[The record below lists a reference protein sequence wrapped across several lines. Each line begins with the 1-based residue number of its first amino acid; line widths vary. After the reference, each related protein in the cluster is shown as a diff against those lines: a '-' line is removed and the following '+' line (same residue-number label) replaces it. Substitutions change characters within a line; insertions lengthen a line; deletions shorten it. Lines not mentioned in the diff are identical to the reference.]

1 MIEYSSNLYSESES
15 GLIDKFEDMI
25 QNRTS
30 CFFDVEEVEI
40 LADYY
45 LDKGNHAKARKAIE
59 HGLKIH
65 PSSPSILLKKAQVF
79 LMIKEPKKSL
89 KILNYLEAAEPM
101 NTELLL
107 FKAVVH
113 RNLRDH
119 EGTKHC
125 LIKALNYAS
134 ENKEE
139 IFLDLAFEQELV
151 EDYSG
156 AIESLI
162 QSLEINPNHEASLF
176 ELGYCFD
183 MAQELES
190 GIEFFQNYLNKLPY
204 SFVGWY
210 NLALCYEKLS
220 LFEKAIES
228 VDFCIA
234 IKEDFTNAYILKG
247 NLYTSMDMDVQAIE
261 AYTESLLQ
269 DDENPMI
276 YAGIGEC
283 FERMGQIEEAEANYK
298 QALEIE
304 PTYVDALMGM
314 GAIKESQKD
323 FVSSISF
330 YREALNYDELNLDNW
345 HILAEALVK
354 TKRTHEAEQAY
365 RFMCKTFVDDE
376 ESWANLAEIISVLHD
391 EKAAVE
397 IIEEGLNHVEDPNDL
412 NWHLAKHLIKG
423 GKLDKAI
430 DVLNEELPKSD
441 DNGKFFLSIF
451 PDAAQIPNIA
461 GLIEL
466 YSQEDRE
473 DEF

>member
-59 HGLKIH
+59 HGLEIH
-65 PSSPSILLKKAQVF
+65 PGSPAILLKKAQVF

-113 RNLRDH
+113 RNLSDH

-125 LIKALNYAS
+125 LMKALSYAS

-139 IFLDLAFEQELV
+139 IFLDLAFEQELA

-176 ELGYCFD
+176 ELGYCYD
-183 MAQELES
+183 MAQELEN
-190 GIEFFQNYLNKLPY
+190 GIEFFQNYLDKLPY

-210 NLALCYEKLS
+210 NLALCFEKLS

-228 VDFCIA
+228 VDFCLA

-261 AYTESLLQ
+261 AYTESLLH
-269 DDENPMI
+269 DDDNPMVF
-276 YAGIGEC
+276 AGIGEC
-283 FERMGQIEEAEANYK
+283 YERMDQLEEAEANYK
-298 QALEIE
+298 QALEID

-323 FVSSISF
+323 FVSCISY

-345 HILAEALVK
+345 HILAEVLVK
-354 TKRTHEAEQAY
+354 TDRLHEAKQAY
-365 RFMCKTFVDDE
+365 QFMSKTFVDDE
-376 ESWANLAEIISVLHD
+376 ESWANLAQITAVIEDHN
-391 EKAAVE
+391 AAVE
-397 IIEEGLNHVEDPNDL
+397 VIEEGLGFVTEANDL
-412 NWHLAKHLIKG
+412 NWHLAKHLIQS
-423 GKLDKAI
+423 GKLERATEI
-430 DVLNEELPKSD
+430 LNEELPKSD

-466 YSQEDRE
+466 YSQGDRE